1 VGHRSMEVQGH
12 RRWRLGK
19 FGKFGNELIP
29 FLSLQPFASLAG
41 PWPSA
46 YPPILAFPQIAWP
59 EGDGPSA
66 SAEMEK
72 VEGRKS
78 RRQDMAPT
86 HGPPLRRCHYF
97 RKCHSSA
104 NVGLP
109 PAAAIGRLDS

>member
-1 VGHRSMEVQGH
+1 MEVQGH

-41 PWPSA
+41 PWSSA

-72 VEGRKS
+72 VEGRS
-78 RRQDMAPT
+78 LDDRTWHRRMAR
-86 HGPPLRRCHYF
+86 LC
-97 RKCHSSA
+97 
-104 NVGLP
+104 
-109 PAAAIGRLDS
+109 AAATISESAIGRLDS